1 MSKLQRIR
9 PNCAGVDVGSSKI
22 FIGIENQPVRSFD
35 TYTNSLKQA
44 INYLIESGITELAME
59 ATGIYWIAFFDM
71 LVAAGIKVHV
81 VNGRHVKHVPGR
93 KSDVADCMW
102 IQQLHSYG
110 LLLNSFVPDDNIR
123 QLRTYM
129 RIRKDSIAM
138 QITHVHHMQKALTQM
153 NIRLTEVISEVHGVS
168 GLRMIE
174 AILNGERN
182 PENLVV
188 LCDAQILKRKRGAVL
203 EALNGF
209 YKEEHLF
216 ELGMAYS
223 GYNFYDGQIA
233 NCDKE
238 INEWLKKNMP
248 DKEPMELK
256 NKTKKIRHHAPKIME
271 LHYKMVQLYNGKDV
285 TSLPGI
291 TQYTW
296 LQLTAET
303 GMDLSAWPTVKQF
316 TAWLG
321 LAPSKYSSGKTNK
334 NKKRKSS
341 TKAGQIFK
349 EASISVLNSKNHAL
363 GSFGRKI
370 RSRRGPNVAI
380 KAIARKI
387 AVMYYYT
394 LTQGVNFVEQGIT
407 AYEEKYQQVQRKL
420 LEKKAKQFHLQLIP
434 IDN

>member
-9 PNCAGVDVGSSKI
+9 SNCAGVDIGSSKI
-22 FIGIENQPVRSFD
+22 FIGIEDHPVRSFD
-35 TYTNSLKQA
+35 TYTNSLKEA
-44 INYLIESGITELAME
+44 VKYITESGVTELAME
-59 ATGIYWIAFFDM
+59 ATGIYWITFFDM
-71 LVAAGIKVHV
+71 LLAAGIKVHV

-102 IQQLHSYG
+102 IQQLHSFG
-110 LLLNSFVPDDNIR
+110 LLQNSFVPDDNIR
-123 QLRTYM
+123 GLRTYM
-129 RIRKDSIAM
+129 RIRRDAIEM
-138 QITHVHHMQKALTQM
+138 QVTHVHHMQKALTQM
-153 NIRLTEVISEVHGVS
+153 NIRLTEAISEIHGVS
-168 GLRMIE
+168 GLRMIA
-174 AILNGERN
+174 AILKGERD
-182 PENLVV
+182 PEKLVE
-188 LCDAQILKRKRGAVL
+188 LCADQIIKRKRAVVL

-216 ELGMAYS
+216 ELDMAYK
-223 GYNFYDGQIA
+223 GYNFYEQQITH
-233 NCDKE
+233 CDSE
-238 INEWLKKNMP
+238 INEWLQKNMP
-248 DKEPMELK
+248 DKEPVEVK
-256 NKTKKIRHHAPKIME
+256 KKSKKIRHHAPKIKE
-271 LHYKMVQLYNGKDV
+271 LHHKMVQLYEGKDV

-321 LAPSKYSSGKTNK
+321 LSPSKYSSGKMNK

-341 TKAGQIFK
+341 TRTGQIFK
-349 EASISVLNSKNHAL
+349 EASVSVLNSKNHAL
-363 GSFGRKI
+363 GAFGRRI

-380 KAIARKI
+380 KAVARKI

-394 LTQGVNFVEQGIT
+394 LTQGISYVEQGIQ
-407 AYEEKYQQVQRKL
+407 AYDKQYQEGQRRL
-420 LEKKAKQFHLQLIP
+420 LEKRARQLNLQLVP